1 VANVVDEASIIP
13 LQRTSI
19 VASKGTICGSLVI
32 ILFDSDFVHIYANKL
47 I

>member
-13 LQRTSI
+13 LQRTGI